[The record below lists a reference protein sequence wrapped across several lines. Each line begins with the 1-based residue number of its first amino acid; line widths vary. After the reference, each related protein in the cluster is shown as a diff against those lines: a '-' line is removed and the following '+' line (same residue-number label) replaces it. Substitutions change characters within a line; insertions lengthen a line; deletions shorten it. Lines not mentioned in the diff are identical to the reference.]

1 MSGQEFLPLAI
12 DGALLLIILS
22 IILAFVRLAL
32 GPSLPD
38 RIIALDMMTVSIT
51 AFCALFA
58 ISRNDPIFLDIV
70 IVLALVGFLATVAM
84 ARFSET
90 WLNRVNRKDNTQ

>member
-1 MSGQEFLPLAI
+1 MTGPEFLTFAI
-12 DGALLLIILS
+12 DAAQLLVIGS

-51 AFCALFA
+51 AFSALFA
-58 ISRNDPIFLDIV
+58 ISLNDATFLDIV

-84 ARFSET
+84 ARFAET
-90 WLNRVNRKDNTQ
+90 WLKRINQPESK

>member
-1 MSGQEFLPLAI
+1 MSGPDFLLFAI
-12 DGALLLIILS
+12 DAAQLLVILS

-58 ISRNDPIFLDIV
+58 IGREDSIFLDIV
-70 IVLALVGFLATVAM
+70 VVLALVGFLATVAM

-90 WLNRVNRKDNTQ
+90 WLKRVSKQETDT

>member
-1 MSGQEFLPLAI
+1 MTGPAFLSIAI
-12 DGALLLIILS
+12 DVSQILVIVS
-22 IILAFVRLAL
+22 IMLAFGRLAM
-32 GPSLPD
+32 GPSLAD
-38 RIIALDMMTVSIT
+38 RIVALDMMTVSIT

-58 ISRNDPIFLDIV
+58 ISRGDVVFLDIV

-90 WLNRVNRKDNTQ
+90 FLTRLNRQETSK

>member
-1 MSGQEFLPLAI
+1 MSGSEFLIFAVDAAQI
-12 DGALLLIILS
+12 LIIAS

-58 ISRNDPIFLDIV
+58 ISRNDATFLDIV
-70 IVLALVGFLATVAM
+70 IVLALVGFIATVAM
-84 ARFSET
+84 ARFSDVF
-90 WLNRVNRKDNTQ
+90 LNRLNKESKS

>member
-1 MSGQEFLPLAI
+1 MTGSTFLTFAIDASQLFVILAI
-12 DGALLLIILS
+12 M
-22 IILAFVRLAL
+22 LAFGRLAL
-32 GPSLPD
+32 GPSLAD
-38 RIIALDMMTVSIT
+38 RIVALDMMTVSIT

-58 ISRNDPIFLDIV
+58 MSRKDVVFLDIV

-90 WLNRVNRKDNTQ
+90 FLTRLHREDTSK